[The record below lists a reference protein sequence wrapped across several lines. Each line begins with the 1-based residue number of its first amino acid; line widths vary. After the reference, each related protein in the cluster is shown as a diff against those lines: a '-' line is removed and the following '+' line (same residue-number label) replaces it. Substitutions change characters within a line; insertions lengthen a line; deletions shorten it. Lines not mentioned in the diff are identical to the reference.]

1 MHGMASVI
9 SMASGVQHSQIY
21 LYTFEP
27 TLGTKIMQI
36 LLRHNEI
43 KLNCNANYDQK
54 QINNSQS

>member
-1 MHGMASVI
+1 MASVI